1 MLTHTLAGAVL
12 VATLAAGVQT
22 LRLAREQ
29 AAHAETRRDYAEA
42 AQAAVEQVRA
52 EEHRRHRALQ
62 EAIEHA
68 EKDAQKARAD
78 ASRARAAGDRL
89 RDAARSVATAA
100 CPDHPAAAEPGAPA
114 DTAAELLAFVLE
126 RVDERAGEL
135 ARVADEARVAGLACE
150 AAYDALTQR

>member
-1 MLTHTLAGAVL
+1 MLHQVLAGAL
-12 VATLAAGVQT
+12 IAATLAAGWQT

-29 AAHAETRRDYAEA
+29 AAHSETRRDYAEA

-62 EAIEHA
+62 ETIANA
-68 EKDAQKARAD
+68 ERDAETARAD
-78 ASRARAAGDRL
+78 ARRARAAGDRL
-89 RDAARSVATAA
+89 RDAARSVATVA
-100 CPDHPAAAEPGAPA
+100 CPDRAAAAEPGPPA
-114 DTAAELLAFVLE
+114 DTAADLLAFVLE

-150 AAYDALTQR
+150 AAYDALTAR